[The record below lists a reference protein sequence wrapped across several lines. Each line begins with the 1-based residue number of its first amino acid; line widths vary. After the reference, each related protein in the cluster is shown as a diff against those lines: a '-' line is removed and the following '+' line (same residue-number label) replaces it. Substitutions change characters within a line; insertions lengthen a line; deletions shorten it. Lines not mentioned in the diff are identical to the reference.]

1 MIKISFLILGLFV
14 FTGILLSQQ
23 SKLSAGVNDISA
35 FIASGYFKEISLSNN
50 DLALV
55 DSIYL
60 QALRSNDYDY
70 SETLLALCF
79 ASIPYREVPIQIP
92 LLNLI
97 INYPLTSAPDSVYQL
112 KNENL
117 PKNIFFDS
125 PQNNY
130 GDKDKLAH
138 FFGSAFL
145 SYNSLFFD
153 LGNLFG
159 YFVEAFE
166 EDFIPQGGTIDERD
180 LITNNFG
187 FVFGAI
193 LKKNKKILPSQVII
207 MHSLFN
213 FRYSL

>member
-1 MIKISFLILGLFV
+1 MIKISFLILSLFV
-14 FTGILLSQQ
+14 FTDIPLSQQ
-23 SKLSAGVNDISA
+23 SKLSEGVNNISA
-35 FIASGYFKEISLSNN
+35 FIASDYFKDISSSVN

-60 QALRSNDYDY
+60 QALRSNDYNY

-79 ASIPYREVPIQIP
+79 ATIPYREVPIQIP
-92 LLNLI
+92 LFNLI
-97 INYPLTSAPDSVYQL
+97 MNYPLTSAPDSIYQL

-117 PKNIFFDS
+117 PKDIFFDS
-125 PQNNY
+125 PKNNS

-166 EDFIPQGGTIDERD
+166 EDFKVQSSIDERD
-180 LITNNFG
+180 LITNNLGFIFG
-187 FVFGAI
+187 NI
-193 LKKNKKILPSQVII
+193 LKKNKKILPSHVII